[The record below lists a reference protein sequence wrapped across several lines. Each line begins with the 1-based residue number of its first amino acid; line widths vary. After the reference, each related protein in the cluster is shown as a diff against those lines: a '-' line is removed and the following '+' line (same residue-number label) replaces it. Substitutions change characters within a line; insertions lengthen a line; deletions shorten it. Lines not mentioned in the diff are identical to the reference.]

1 MAELAPD
8 TPVSPG
14 PLLRPEVE
22 LRVCQP
28 CDLTR
33 DEVVQL
39 LILRKEHST
48 RSVVSDSLQ
57 VHRLPFIK
65 APTLWRDRERRRAA
79 LHRRHAPQVMTGQQA
94 AHRLLLAAD

>member
-8 TPVSPG
+8 TPVGPG
-14 PLLRPEVE
+14 PLVRPEVE

-39 LILRKEHST
+39 LILRKEHGT

-57 VHRLPFIK
+57 VHRLPFVK
-65 APTLWRDRERRRAA
+65 APTLWRDRGRRRAA
-79 LHRRHAPQVMTGQQA
+79 LHRRPAPQARTGRQA
-94 AHRLLLAAD
+94 ALRLLPAAG